1 MDEIW
6 KDVPGYEGEY
16 QASNL
21 GRVRSLERLVRC
33 NSGYRTVKGKILKQ
47 HIRNQGGHLGCSLG
61 AKCHNIGVHRV
72 VALAFIGEAPEGME
86 VLHIN
91 GNPTDNRP
99 ENLRYGTQSENILD
113 VYYQGK
119 AWRKLTRDDVQAIRF
134 GIWSGHTREELAF
147 EYGVQPD
154 TIRDIDLGRRYAWL
168 K

>member
-1 MDEIW
+1 M
-6 KDVPGYEGEY
+6 
-16 QASNL
+16 
-21 GRVRSLERLVRC
+21 
-33 NSGYRTVKGKILKQ
+33 
-47 HIRNQGGHLGCSLG
+47 
-61 AKCHNIGVHRV
+61 
-72 VALAFIGEAPEGME
+72 VALAFIGEVPEGME